1 MPTLDTKLSRIS
13 RLLGKDISISEL
25 EELLFIYG
33 MELDTVEKVEDD
45 YNLKIEITPDRPDML
60 STYGLV
66 RALRRYMG
74 LDKNPSEYIAKK
86 SSFLIQVDS
95 SVSSIRPYIAAAVF
109 KNLNISEDDL
119 EELIYAQE
127 KLHATFCRDRKK
139 ASIGLYPFDKIKWPL
154 RYYAT
159 EPENIEFVPLEF
171 GYMMNANEILKV
183 HPTGQKYAY
192 LLEGFK
198 KYPVFVDASGNVL
211 SFPPI
216 INSEDY
222 GKVQP
227 GEKNVMLEVT
237 GTHKPTVELVV
248 NIFSSI
254 LADMG
259 GEMYEVEIR
268 YPNGITEKSPYLKPK
283 EWKIDRSYISKNLG
297 IILNDASLKKLLSK
311 MDYKIKSITEKEL
324 IVSVQPYRADIMHQI
339 DIVDDIARAYGFD
352 NFDPELTPIFTIGH
366 ELKRTEIIDSIREIL
381 VGAGFN
387 EVFTFALTSME
398 EQFDLM
404 LLPTKEV
411 VLIEGAKERKLN
423 MVRYWLIPELLKTL
437 SYNKGKK
444 YPIRIFEVSDVV
456 VLDEK
461 VDTRARNETHISA
474 MIASTETDF
483 TEIRRFLEYLLHALG
498 FRNIRV
504 ERAKHPSFIEG
515 RFGNILVNEK
525 LVGLLGE
532 IHPQVILNWMMNVP
546 ISAFEI
552 NLDSLFDLEYHE
564 VEIN

>member
-198 KYPVFVDASGNVL
+198 KYPVFVDASGNV
-211 SFPPI
+211 
-216 INSEDY
+216 
-222 GKVQP
+222 
-227 GEKNVMLEVT
+227 
-237 GTHKPTVELVV
+237 
-248 NIFSSI
+248 
-254 LADMG
+254 
-259 GEMYEVEIR
+259 
-268 YPNGITEKSPYLKPK
+268 
-283 EWKIDRSYISKNLG
+283 
-297 IILNDASLKKLLSK
+297 
-311 MDYKIKSITEKEL
+311 
-324 IVSVQPYRADIMHQI
+324 
-339 DIVDDIARAYGFD
+339 
-352 NFDPELTPIFTIGH
+352 
-366 ELKRTEIIDSIREIL
+366 
-381 VGAGFN
+381 
-387 EVFTFALTSME
+387 
-398 EQFDLM
+398 
-404 LLPTKEV
+404 
-411 VLIEGAKERKLN
+411 
-423 MVRYWLIPELLKTL
+423 
-437 SYNKGKK
+437 
-444 YPIRIFEVSDVV
+444 
-456 VLDEK
+456 
-461 VDTRARNETHISA
+461 
-474 MIASTETDF
+474 
-483 TEIRRFLEYLLHALG
+483 
-498 FRNIRV
+498 
-504 ERAKHPSFIEG
+504 
-515 RFGNILVNEK
+515 
-525 LVGLLGE
+525 
-532 IHPQVILNWMMNVP
+532 
-546 ISAFEI
+546 
-552 NLDSLFDLEYHE
+552 
-564 VEIN
+564 